1 MEQLKEF
8 FLGYYSSEELETYPN
23 FSYPFPSGDV
33 VDYHDVCL
41 AKNFLGSCDSY
52 RKITDAIYNCGI
64 KKPAWKDLMNYI
76 REKNMISFSST
87 KEVIKVAQKSVIK
100 AQEKPIN
107 VEEKAIKTKKP
118 DRKKMLETKL
128 RLIDLQIEREK
139 ILQELDNL

>member
-1 MEQLKEF
+1 MLF
-8 FLGYYSSEELETYPN
+8 IT
-23 FSYPFPSGDV
+23 V
-33 VDYHDVCL
+33 VL
-41 AKNFLGSCDSY
+41 
-52 RKITDAIYNCGI
+52 

-76 REKNMISFSST
+76 REKNTISFSST
-87 KEVIKVAQKSVIK
+87 KEVIKVAQKPVIK

-107 VEEKAIKTKKP
+107 VEEKPTKIETKKP

>member
-1 MEQLKEF
+1 M
-8 FLGYYSSEELETYPN
+8 
-23 FSYPFPSGDV
+23 